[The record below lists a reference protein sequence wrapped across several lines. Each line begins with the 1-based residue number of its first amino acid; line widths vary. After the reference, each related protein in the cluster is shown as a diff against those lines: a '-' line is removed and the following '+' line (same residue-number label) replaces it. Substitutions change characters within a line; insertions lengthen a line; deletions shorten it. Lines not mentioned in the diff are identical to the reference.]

1 MLGRKKILTSR
12 TLNGDISNDMREI
25 PLILQE
31 VMPIHSENVAVM
43 KRLINYYYN
52 QTDIYAR
59 EKVVC
64 PDVCNKVSINR
75 ACAAVTTIN
84 SYTFSNPFK
93 FVGQGNKKRQ
103 YVAFNNALKADNYSS
118 KLQEMTFNAAMTG
131 LGYKYVCIPTEKEK
145 KNGLW
150 FKTVTEI
157 DPLTAFCVY
166 SNTIRTEKV
175 MGVMFF
181 ERYTYDEKGKRN
193 GTEIVY
199 NVFTKWHHWTFIQ
212 KGNIYTVQ
220 VTYFYDN
227 LGNKINATA
236 VPYDVE
242 FVNNIARPIERTIP
256 LLENKRKYDNTN
268 DFELSISLINAI
280 NTIVSNATDCVE
292 QNADYIF
299 KFRNVDI
306 GTWDENGQN
315 AKLDNIKRAIKNH
328 ILAIDSIEGASQQPD
343 AEIMEIPLNQ
353 SEVRALIDF
362 LKEELEISLCVPN
375 RNTSTSS
382 TETGTAIET
391 RNGYRSLEDIAAIIT
406 NCALETEKEFV
417 VCALEI
423 AQSQKGCPFASVKPS
438 EIDIKPMRNKVES
451 VISATQAYSTLR
463 SAGMNDISSLEI
475 TGLVADPVAT
485 AEANI
490 QAKEEEF
497 GRQLD
502 QQARE
507 TEQSNSLNNNA
518 NTNTA
523 ITAET
528 AEANNAD
535 GQKTE

>member
-64 PDVCNKVSINR
+64 PDVCNKVSVNR

-166 SNTIRTEKV
+166 SSTIRKEKV

-353 SEVRALIDF
+353 SEVRELIDF

-535 GQKTE
+535 GQ

>member
-59 EKVVC
+59 EKVAR
-64 PDVCNKVSINR
+64 PDVCNKVSVNR

-292 QNADYIF
+292 QNVDYIF
-299 KFRNVDI
+299 KFKNVDI

-328 ILAIDSIEGASQQPD
+328 ILAIDSIEGANQQPD

-353 SEVRALIDF
+353 SEVRELIDY

-490 QAKEEEF
+490 QAGKEEF
-497 GRQLD
+497 DRQLD

>member
-1 MLGRKKILTSR
+1 M
-12 TLNGDISNDMREI
+12 
-25 PLILQE
+25 
-31 VMPIHSENVAVM
+31 
-43 KRLINYYYN
+43 
-52 QTDIYAR
+52 
-59 EKVVC
+59 
-64 PDVCNKVSINR
+64 
-75 ACAAVTTIN
+75 
-84 SYTFSNPFK
+84 
-93 FVGQGNKKRQ
+93 
-103 YVAFNNALKADNYSS
+103 
-118 KLQEMTFNAAMTG
+118 
-131 LGYKYVCIPTEKEK
+131 
-145 KNGLW
+145 
-150 FKTVTEI
+150 
-157 DPLTAFCVY
+157 
-166 SNTIRTEKV
+166 
-175 MGVMFF
+175 
-181 ERYTYDEKGKRN
+181 
-193 GTEIVY
+193 
-199 NVFTKWHHWTFIQ
+199 
-212 KGNIYTVQ
+212 
-220 VTYFYDN
+220 
-227 LGNKINATA
+227 
-236 VPYDVE
+236 E

-292 QNADYIF
+292 QNVDYIF

-353 SEVRALIDF
+353 SEVRELIDY

-523 ITAET
+523 TTAET

>member
-166 SNTIRTEKV
+166 SSTIRTEKV

-199 NVFTKWHHWTFIQ
+199 NVFTKWHHWTFIE

>member
-59 EKVVC
+59 EKVAR
-64 PDVCNKVSINR
+64 PDVCNKVSVNR

>member
-166 SNTIRTEKV
+166 SNTIRKEKV

-199 NVFTKWHHWTFIQ
+199 NVFTKWHHWTFIE